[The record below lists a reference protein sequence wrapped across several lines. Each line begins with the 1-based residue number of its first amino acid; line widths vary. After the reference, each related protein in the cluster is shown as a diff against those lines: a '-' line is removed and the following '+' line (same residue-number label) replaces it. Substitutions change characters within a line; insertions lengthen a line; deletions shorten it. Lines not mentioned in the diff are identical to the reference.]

1 MNGDVK
7 IGKLLCEEDIITKR
21 QLNQALQLQIK
32 GDKRSLGEI
41 LVDRGFCSLE
51 DITEV
56 VLKHGNGH
64 EEKQKEI
71 TKKIEPKKEKPVKKE
86 PIELSEDKVL
96 DTKFTLS
103 VQTMVAAGT
112 GLASLIGMWYT
123 LQGEIEEA
131 KQLPSL
137 ESLYEAEYPSKP
149 GGHNWPRSF
158 EQYKSQ
164 VGGLQKDMDDVY
176 DVMEEYE
183 ELIKELQR
191 DIKDLERRKRDK

>member
-71 TKKIEPKKEKPVKKE
+71 TKKIQPKKEKPVKKE

-131 KQLPSL
+131 KNLPSL

-176 DVMEEYE
+176 DVME
-183 ELIKELQR
+183 
-191 DIKDLERRKRDK
+191 

>member
-86 PIELSEDKVL
+86 PIEISEDKVL

-112 GLASLIGMWYT
+112 GLASLIGMWYA
-123 LQGEIEEA
+123 LQAEIQEA
-131 KQLPSL
+131 KELPSL

-158 EQYKSQ
+158 EQYKNQ
-164 VGGLQKDMDDVY
+164 VGGLQDDMEIIYETV
-176 DVMEEYE
+176 E
-183 ELIKELQR
+183 ELEDYIKELQK

>member
-1 MNGDVK
+1 MNGDIK
-7 IGKLLCEEDIITKR
+7 IGRLLCDEDIITKR
-21 QLNQALQLQIK
+21 QLNQVLQAQVK
-32 GDKRSLGEI
+32 GDKRTLGEI
-41 LVDRGFCSLE
+41 LVDKGFCTLE
-51 DITEV
+51 DITDV
-56 VLKHGNGH
+56 ILKHGNGH
-64 EEKQKEI
+64 EEHNEDIAEKVEEQQE
-71 TKKIEPKKEKPVKKE
+71 TKKKE

-131 KQLPSL
+131 KNLPSL

-176 DVMEEYE
+176 DVMEELE
-183 ELIKELQR
+183 DAIKELQK